1 MGNIFEMNSKFI
13 FSSDQAF
20 PNLTLYRAIKS
31 NWIKRAFIGF
41 IPKDKHLS
49 IIICTAVT
57 HLKIFFFAAQLF
69 WNQLE

>member
-20 PNLTLYRAIKS
+20 PSLTLYQAIKS
-31 NWIKRAFIGF
+31 NWIERAFIGF
-41 IPKDKHLS
+41 IPKDTHLS
-49 IIICTAVT
+49 IIICSAVT
-57 HLKIFFFAAQLF
+57 HLEIFLFAAQLF